1 MIDIE
6 NIKIGDKVN
15 VIDNS
20 DIFLKLHKSYEIQEI
35 IPFDDIDAY
44 FHFIILKNDEHIYS
58 IDRFILDL
66 KSIRK
71 NKLSKILYN
80 A

>member
-6 NIKIGDKVN
+6 NIKIGDLVI

-20 DIFLKLHKSYEIQEI
+20 NIFLKLHKSYEIKEI
-35 IPFDDIDAY
+35 IPFYDIDAY
-44 FHFIILKNDEHIYS
+44 FHFNILKMMNIYS
-58 IDRFILDL
+58 IDRFIFDL
-66 KSIRK
+66 KAIRK